1 MRGGR
6 NFMIMKNCFICN
18 IPIYKFVFCYNIK
31 TTPFLA
37 QKDLYHVLGISKN
50 CSHQDIKEAYF
61 KKAKLVHPDLKDTS
75 NINIEDGRNLN
86 HQEFIDI
93 KFAYDILRKPT
104 TRRMYDNGVDPN
116 FIVEGKFSKDVGR
129 RNSFYRDFYNVNSS
143 GGASHKNSTN
153 SSSNLEDYL
162 RRYEEEW
169 RRLTRFTSITFLL
182 AIIYIISFSMIG
194 SLKDKGL
201 ENVNREDEIARSYL
215 RQFGE
220 KGRMNNQ
227 EELNKY
233 SQIFS
238 KCLNATDGKKTEG

>member
-1 MRGGR
+1 
-6 NFMIMKNCFICN
+6 MKNCFICN

-162 RRYEEEW
+162 R
-169 RRLTRFTSITFLL
+169 
-182 AIIYIISFSMIG
+182 SMIG